1 MAKAIE
7 MFPEKGKQKKVEE
20 QAVSSPEEAIGG
32 FLGLLRAVV
41 DGDKEALEE
50 LRSMLDTWDKI
61 GLAMPDFLS
70 DDEED
75 DEDDYDEEDDEDD
88 IDPTILHGSLTLPR
102 EDVKELHLRIKLL
115 CMDQKIWREIK
126 VPSNLTLEALAKVL
140 LDAMGWKHEHL
151 YQFVIGDG
159 CYCLEADD
167 DPFSF
172 FNKYDYYDLTEF
184 TISDVLQEKGRRIRF
199 EYDFGDEWLHE
210 LWIKGEREYAP
221 GEKPAI
227 TCLKGQGACPPED
240 CGGDYNYCELLDLR
254 SKKRRTSKENE
265 ELEWYG
271 MLYGFDPD
279 HFDKEHADKQMEYW
293 TDKLLH

>member
-102 EDVKELHLRIKLL
+102 EDV
-115 CMDQKIWREIK
+115 
-126 VPSNLTLEALAKVL
+126 
-140 LDAMGWKHEHL
+140 
-151 YQFVIGDG
+151 
-159 CYCLEADD
+159 
-167 DPFSF
+167 
-172 FNKYDYYDLTEF
+172 
-184 TISDVLQEKGRRIRF
+184 
-199 EYDFGDEWLHE
+199 
-210 LWIKGEREYAP
+210 
-221 GEKPAI
+221 
-227 TCLKGQGACPPED
+227 
-240 CGGDYNYCELLDLR
+240 
-254 SKKRRTSKENE
+254 
-265 ELEWYG
+265 
-271 MLYGFDPD
+271 
-279 HFDKEHADKQMEYW
+279 
-293 TDKLLH
+293 